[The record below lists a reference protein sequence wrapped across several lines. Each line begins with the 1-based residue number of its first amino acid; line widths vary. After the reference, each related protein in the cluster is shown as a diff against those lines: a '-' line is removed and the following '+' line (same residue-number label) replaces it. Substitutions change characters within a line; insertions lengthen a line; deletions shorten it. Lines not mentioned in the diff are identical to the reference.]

1 MLNKIKKFFV
11 EVWLELKKVS
21 WPTKQEL
28 RDSTLV
34 VIISVFIL
42 GMIIAAFDQISSW
55 IVNSILK

>member
-21 WPTKQEL
+21 WPTRREL

-34 VIISVFIL
+34 VIISVFVL
-42 GMIIAAFDQISSW
+42 GMVIAVFDQISSW
-55 IVNSILK
+55 IINNILK